1 LVTPKRVAFWGL
13 ESATLPRL
21 RSRVRVPFSARRTFE
36 RKGDKKQNPYVS
48 MIRKVFCFRGI
59 VYSESDC
66 PSPDP
71 APFVPAREE
80 DANCGR
86 CVGFHRCAF
95 NSLHAAY
102 VRPFRVVQPC
112 FERYFPFFCRKPPI
126 SRKGQAPVCARIT
139 ASPSPSGRNP
149 HPLPN
154 RAGASEPERLGRSP
168 DIGIPDFSRQV
179 AKRLR

>member
-1 LVTPKRVAFWGL
+1 MVDVAQLVRASDCGSEGRGFEPLLPPSRRKKITPQRAK
-13 ESATLPRL
+13 
-21 RSRVRVPFSARRTFE
+21 
-36 RKGDKKQNPYVS
+36 PYVS

-71 APFVPAREE
+71 APFVPVREE

-126 SRKGQAPVCARIT
+126 PRKGQAPVCARIT

-154 RAGASEPERLGRSP
+154 RAGALEPERLGRSP
-168 DIGIPDFSRQV
+168 DIGIPDFTRQI